1 MFDEF
6 YRVAF
11 RKKINKKEKPKG
23 SFQIPILTY
32 HSIDNSG
39 SVISISRERFQQQM
53 QCLSDKSFQVISLKE
68 ILTCIKEK
76 RPFPEK
82 AVAITFDDGFKS
94 NYGVAFPILKK
105 FGYTAAIFMVSG
117 RCGHNNKWLGQPDGI
132 PVMDLLEWDEIIEM
146 SDYGIEFGAHTLN
159 HPHLPQLTL
168 KEAKKEI
175 VESKAL
181 LEKHIGKDVIFFDYP
196 YGEEN
201 EEIREIVKDEF
212 QCAFSTDME
221 FTTLQSDIYSMTR
234 IEMYYF
240 SRNNYFS
247 WIGTPNFSLYIKSRK
262 ILRSIKRKVKGKF

>member
-1 MFDEF
+1 MKTEES
-6 YRVAF
+6 
-11 RKKINKKEKPKG
+11 KW

-39 SVISISRERFQQQM
+39 SVISTSLAKFQHQM
-53 QCLSDKSFQVISLKE
+53 QYLSDTSFQIISLKE
-68 ILTCIKEK
+68 ILECIKEK

-82 AVAITFDDGFKS
+82 AVAITFDDGFKN
-94 NYGVAFPILKK
+94 NYEVAFPILKE
-105 FGYTAAIFMVSG
+105 FGYTATIFMVSG
-117 RCGHNNKWLGQPDGI
+117 RCGHNNKWLGQPGGI
-132 PVMDLLEWDEIIEM
+132 PVMDLLGWDEIMEM

-175 VESKAL
+175 VESKKL

-201 EEIREIVKDEF
+201 NEVREIVKDEF

-221 FTTLQSDIYSMTR
+221 FATLESDVYSLTR

-240 SRNNYFS
+240 SKNNYFS
-247 WIGTPNFSLYIKSRK
+247 WIGTPKFSLYIKSRK
-262 ILRSIKRKVKGKF
+262 ILRSIRRTINGTFSPQK